1 VRYVNLC
8 LVWVQALP
16 VRRLA
21 MPALLG
27 RIPAVQVFN
36 LFIPYYYKSN
46 NRLVLLCFILALIKV
61 LSAKK

>member
-1 VRYVNLC
+1 MRYVNLC

-36 LFIPYYYKSN
+36 LI
-46 NRLVLLCFILALIKV
+46 NRLVLLCFILALSKA
-61 LSAKK
+61 LSAKKYV